1 MLSCLGNTVYLASV
15 HFDEENTAVA
25 EDAEGYAWV
34 GLRGPTKDNMT
45 WSDGTPVDYTNWVAD
60 DGSFA
65 CYDGDC
71 CSLMDGRSG
80 KWYFTDCKRAEDDSL
95 VEAVVCKATPV

>member
-25 EDAEGYAWV
+25 GKIYFEWFSKKNIRLEDAEGYAWV

-45 WSDGTPVDYTNWVAD
+45 WSGNGMKNHNSSIKQKNAQMKIKHLFV
-60 DGSFA
+60 
-65 CYDGDC
+65 
-71 CSLMDGRSG
+71 
-80 KWYFTDCKRAEDDSL
+80 
-95 VEAVVCKATPV
+95 